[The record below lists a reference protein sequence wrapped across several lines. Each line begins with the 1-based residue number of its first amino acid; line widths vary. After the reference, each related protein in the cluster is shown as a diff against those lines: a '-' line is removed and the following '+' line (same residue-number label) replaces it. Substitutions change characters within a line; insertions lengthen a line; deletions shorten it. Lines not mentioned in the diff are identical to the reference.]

1 MQALADGGSGLP
13 CTLASRTPVSSC
25 AIVLPVLLYGA
36 PTARS
41 RHVLLLGGKGHS
53 VTWPGRVGQC
63 GWVGLA
69 DWELRRMPV
78 RLLRVIVWLPL

>member
-1 MQALADGGSGLP
+1 MQDLADGGSGLP

-25 AIVLPVLLYGA
+25 AIR
-36 PTARS
+36 TASTTVRGPYWRS

-78 RLLRVIVWLPL
+78 RLLRVWLPL